1 MVTLLAAICIVAWTY
16 MIFEARGMDR
26 SGVCACFGMAM
37 SGPDVNAWS
46 LISIFPLFLMWAEM
60 MVAMMIPS
68 AGPMIL
74 VFARVNRQRQLQQRP
89 FARTGLFVF
98 GYILVWTAFS
108 LAAATAQ
115 WVLHGT
121 ALLSAQMK
129 SASPVAGG
137 GLLILAGL
145 FQWTPWKRSCLD
157 HCRSPLTF
165 LLTEWREGPGGAIV
179 MGLRHGAYCT
189 GCCWLLMALLFV
201 AGVMNVVWI
210 AVITIIVLLEKL
222 TPQRFR
228 LNVITGVLFVLW
240 GVWIIAAR

>member
-1 MVTLLAAICIVAWTY
+1 
-16 MIFEARGMDR
+16 
-26 SGVCACFGMAM
+26 
-37 SGPDVNAWS
+37 
-46 LISIFPLFLMWAEM
+46 
-60 MVAMMIPS
+60 MMIPS
-68 AGPMIL
+68 AAPMIL
-74 VFARVNRQRQLQQRP
+74 IFAQVNRQRQLQQRP
-89 FARTGLFVF
+89 FARTGLFGL

-108 LAAATAQ
+108 LAAAIAQ

-129 SASPVAGG
+129 SMSPWTGG

-145 FQWTPWKRSCLD
+145 FQWTPWKRTCLD

-165 LLTEWREGPGGAIV
+165 LLTEWREGSAGAVV

-201 AGVMNVVWI
+201 AGVMNVVWV
-210 AVITIIVLLEKL
+210 AAITIIVLLEKL

-228 LNVITGVLFVLW
+228 LSVISGVIFVLW
-240 GVWIIAAR
+240 GVWIIAAQ